1 MIGGGDLTLLETE
14 DFFDYQCPNSYCRNY
29 VLLEKNEKN
38 KNILEGT
45 CALCGEN
52 IDMLYE
58 EWEKWDKKKFIN
70 EDEEV
75 G

>member
-1 MIGGGDLTLLETE
+1 MSLLDIE
-14 DFFDYQCPNSYCRNY
+14 DFDYICPECKNY
-29 VLLEKNEKN
+29 VMLEKNKDN

-52 IDMLYE
+52 FSMLYE
-58 EWEKWDKKKFIN
+58 NWETWDKKKFIN

-75 G
+75 K

>member
-1 MIGGGDLTLLETE
+1 MSMLETE
-14 DFFDYQCPNSYCRNY
+14 DFFDYICPSCKNY
-29 VLLEKNEKN
+29 VMLEKNKDN

-52 IDMLYE
+52 FDMLYE
-58 EWEKWDKKKFIN
+58 DWENWDKKKFIN
-70 EDEEV
+70 EDEAV